1 MRLVMRIYLYVL
13 VIIAG
18 YLLSR
23 VLPKLISHNFK
34 DTHYHTIRPTQTSC
48 QYLS

>member
-1 MRLVMRIYLYVL
+1 MRLVMRIYPYVL

-23 VLPKLISHNFK
+23 ILPKLISPN
-34 DTHYHTIRPTQTSC
+34 
-48 QYLS
+48 

>member
-1 MRLVMRIYLYVL
+1 MRLLMRIYPFLL

-23 VLPKLISHNFK
+23 ILPKLISHN
-34 DTHYHTIRPTQTSC
+34 
-48 QYLS
+48 